1 MTGPGVIGAAVTR
14 RGGADSYGDVTGE
27 YLALRTGAGAVAGWH
42 DLVWVRGPDAVR
54 FLDGLLSQAVEPM
67 APGSVARSL
76 LLSPQGKLR
85 APHLLLRGV
94 DEVGLLTDAGRGV
107 IVEEDL
113 RRFKIR
119 VDVAIEPEPGP
130 VVALWGPAAMAI
142 VDRVVGVVAA
152 EGWERRGDVVVS
164 SVPFARVP
172 LPRLALVGVGI
183 DSLIA
188 AGAVCCGRL
197 AADAVR
203 IEAGEPLM
211 GVDIDE
217 KTIAQE
223 ADLVDGAVDF
233 TKGCYLGQEL
243 IARID
248 SRGHVNRRLRGVR
261 LTANVLP
268 PAGAEVVADGPV
280 GAVTS
285 IAESLT
291 LSAPVGMAMVRR
303 QVEPGSPV
311 SLRWPGGEARAVVE
325 RLPLD
330 PTLGA

>member
-1 MTGPGVIGAAVTR
+1 MTAAATTG

-27 YLALRTGAGAVAGWH
+27 YLALRTGAGIVAGWH

-54 FLDGLLSQAVEPM
+54 FLDGLLSQAIEPV
-67 APGSVARSL
+67 APGGVARSL

-85 APHLLLRGV
+85 APHVLLRGV
-94 DEVGLLTDAGRGV
+94 DEVGLLTDLGGGV
-107 IVEEDL
+107 VVEEDL

-119 VDVAIEPEPGP
+119 VDVAIEADPRA
-130 VVALWGPAAMAI
+130 VVDVWGPAAAA
-142 VDRVVGVVAA
+142 VAEEVLGGA
-152 EGWERRGDVVVS
+152 LAADGWERRDDVVVAA
-164 SVPFARVP
+164 VPFALVP
-172 LPRLALVGVGI
+172 LPRLAVVGVGI
-183 DSLIA
+183 DRLVA
-188 AGAVCCGRL
+188 AGAVRCGRL
-197 AADAVR
+197 ACDAVR

-261 LTANVLP
+261 LTTNLLP
-268 PAGAEVVADGPV
+268 PIGAEVRWGGDPMG
-280 GAVTS
+280 TISS

-291 LSAPVGMAMVRR
+291 LSAPVGLAMVRR
-303 QVEPGSPV
+303 QVEPAAPV
-311 SLRWPGGEARAVVE
+311 TLRWPGGEAAAVVE

>member
-1 MTGPGVIGAAVTR
+1 MTGAATTW

-42 DLVWVRGPDAVR
+42 DLVWVRGPDAVP

-67 APGSVARSL
+67 APGRAARSL

-130 VVALWGPAAMAI
+130 VVAVWGLAATGVVEKM
-142 VDRVVGVVAA
+142 VGVVAD
-152 EGWERRGDVVVS
+152 GWERRGDVVVA

-183 DSLIA
+183 DPLIA
-188 AGAVCCGRL
+188 AGAVRCGRL

-223 ADLVDGAVDF
+223 ADLVDGAVVF

-261 LTANVLP
+261 LTINVLP
-268 PAGAEVVADGPV
+268 PVGAEVVWGEEPV
-280 GAVTS
+280 GAITS

-311 SLRWPGGEARAVVE
+311 MVRWAGGEAPAVVE
-325 RLPLD
+325 TLPLD
-330 PTLGA
+330 PTLGT

>member
-1 MTGPGVIGAAVTR
+1 M
-14 RGGADSYGDVTGE
+14 
-27 YLALRTGAGAVAGWH
+27 
-42 DLVWVRGPDAVR
+42 
-54 FLDGLLSQAVEPM
+54 
-67 APGSVARSL
+67 
-76 LLSPQGKLR
+76 
-85 APHLLLRGV
+85 
-94 DEVGLLTDAGRGV
+94 
-107 IVEEDL
+107 
-113 RRFKIR
+113 
-119 VDVAIEPEPGP
+119 
-130 VVALWGPAAMAI
+130 
-142 VDRVVGVVAA
+142 GVVAA
-152 EGWERRGDVVVS
+152 EGWERRGDVVVA

-183 DSLIA
+183 DPLIA
-188 AGAVCCGRL
+188 AGAVRCGRL

-261 LTANVLP
+261 LTTNVLP
-268 PAGAEVVADGPV
+268 PVGAEVVWGEEPV
-280 GAVTS
+280 GAITS

-311 SLRWPGGEARAVVE
+311 MRPLGGRRGARGGGDSPARSHARGHDAVADRCGGARRCRGDGRLQRVVRPDRPGA
-325 RLPLD
+325 L
-330 PTLGA
+330 